1 MIPPPKK
8 EIKSPFSSGNS
19 NLKPI
24 NYQNYS
30 LNQDENISTREKYSQ
45 YNSSSIFIKPTYT
58 TIPKSS
64 YFKKQIKIPFG
75 INLTPLNNSSE
86 ENPIPVIDYGNSY
99 DIPRCKNPKCGAYLN
114 PFVEFINNGDQ
125 WECNICKN
133 INKTMEYYYNSVE
146 EQKLKPELNMGTYDF
161 INYKDSWNKERPPI
175 FTCYYFL
182 IDISQ
187 SAMST
192 GFAQCVLESLKEA
205 IINDFFYN
213 SENENENNDISLC
226 IITYD
231 EQINFYPIDIKFDN
245 KNNINVLTIN
255 ESYKDLFLPI
265 NKEYLLVNLKKYKN
279 KFIQIIENIQSYIT
293 NENYIPPKEATRFF
307 DAIKICDLIGDKKGG
322 KILIFNGS
330 NLSKLDLMNKNTSE
344 NNDTNDYND
353 SKSRKYKNSDGGKI
367 GKFGISISLHG
378 LSVNI
383 FLASKTYTNTRT
395 LNQLIIN
402 SNGNF
407 FFYKNFSSEMH
418 YKSIFNQIRK
428 VLQNQNIFECGL
440 KFKFSHKFSI
450 KDYITPVLIYN
461 KNMVFF
467 PNLDSDQSFSFILE
481 MNYENNYES
490 SDNYTINDD
499 YTYMQ
504 ACLSYNNG
512 HGKKLIRVFNYCF
525 PVSNNAYDI
534 YNSINPENIGII
546 SMQRVIMNL
555 YRNKNIVECVNKFEK
570 KFFEINMYYFNNLN
584 MIKKELSEE
593 MKLYALYTLGVLK
606 NCLFNK
612 NDKGINN
619 DDDLTNFFLCKMQKL
634 KIDEL
639 SCFAYPR
646 IYALN
651 DVLNNNNN
659 ENNFP
664 SIINDN
670 MESLINNGN
679 IFLIDNGFYLIL
691 YIRNDIDK
699 NIIWNLFEVNEL
711 KDINLENINESN
723 IFDYSENKNEIKN
736 KIIEI
741 IDTIRNSKA
750 LFQNLKFVFEGI
762 NDQKGKIINEN
773 LIEDNY
779 NSQYPL
785 TYEKFFNK
793 ILFE

>member
-1 MIPPPKK
+1 
-8 EIKSPFSSGNS
+8 
-19 NLKPI
+19 
-24 NYQNYS
+24 
-30 LNQDENISTREKYSQ
+30 
-45 YNSSSIFIKPTYT
+45 
-58 TIPKSS
+58 
-64 YFKKQIKIPFG
+64 
-75 INLTPLNNSSE
+75 
-86 ENPIPVIDYGNSY
+86 
-99 DIPRCKNPKCGAYLN
+99 
-114 PFVEFINNGDQ
+114 
-125 WECNICKN
+125 
-133 INKTMEYYYNSVE
+133 
-146 EQKLKPELNMGTYDF
+146 
-161 INYKDSWNKERPPI
+161 
-175 FTCYYFL
+175 
-182 IDISQ
+182 
-187 SAMST
+187 
-192 GFAQCVLESLKEA
+192 
-205 IINDFFYN
+205 
-213 SENENENNDISLC
+213 
-226 IITYD
+226 
-231 EQINFYPIDIKFDN
+231 
-245 KNNINVLTIN
+245 
-255 ESYKDLFLPI
+255 
-265 NKEYLLVNLKKYKN
+265 
-279 KFIQIIENIQSYIT
+279 
-293 NENYIPPKEATRFF
+293 
-307 DAIKICDLIGDKKGG
+307 
-322 KILIFNGS
+322 
-330 NLSKLDLMNKNTSE
+330 
-344 NNDTNDYND
+344 
-353 SKSRKYKNSDGGKI
+353 
-367 GKFGISISLHG
+367 
-378 LSVNI
+378 
-383 FLASKTYTNTRT
+383 
-395 LNQLIIN
+395 
-402 SNGNF
+402 
-407 FFYKNFSSEMH
+407 MH